1 MLFITAVYLCIL
13 PFLLAIVSG
22 FSVINTNDT
31 TVHAIW
37 QPIDDSRLKYYT
49 IYYMSTDDIGTKIFP
64 AGNTEGVIGG
74 LNGSADYLFS
84 LSVTFLIHD
93 IEYEGERTI
102 CISPIDIITTTYVT
116 STIASVFTE
125 VISSEMPLSGK
136 DMTYDK

>member
-1 MLFITAVYLCIL
+1 
-13 PFLLAIVSG
+13 
-22 FSVINTNDT
+22 
-31 TVHAIW
+31 
-37 QPIDDSRLKYYT
+37 
-49 IYYMSTDDIGTKIFP
+49 MSTDDIGTKIFP

-102 CISPIDIITTTYVT
+102 YISPIDIITTTYVT

-136 DMTYDK
+136 YMTYDK